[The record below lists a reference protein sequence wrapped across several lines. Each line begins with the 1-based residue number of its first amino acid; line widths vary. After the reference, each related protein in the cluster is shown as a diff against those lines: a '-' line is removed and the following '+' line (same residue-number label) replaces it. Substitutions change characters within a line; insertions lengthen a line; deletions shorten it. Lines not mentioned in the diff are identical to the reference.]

1 MLAIRNDFFVWNVIQ
16 RVYLLLNESERR
28 KVTLIILGIVINS
41 FIDILGLSAVL
52 PLIGIIIEPELIQTN
67 VFLAKSYEAV
77 QPLGVDHET
86 KFLIFL
92 SFLTLGAFVFK
103 AIFGLT
109 VVALQTR
116 FSFSVAHRM
125 AGTMWRAHFQKSLHH
140 LNSSDSGRLIAEINN
155 WPLQFANIYLVG
167 ILLILSEIMIV
178 SIIVL
183 GLILYNP
190 LVILAVGCIVIG
202 GTWIIRTG
210 TTKRL
215 SSYNEIRKELEPK
228 SNRFVTDA
236 IHGFLEVLSF
246 QAEDSMKKAY
256 LKNRK
261 QIFRTQAN
269 NTVLNQLPAKLF
281 EVLAVAAI
289 VISIAITVIQ
299 GAVHGEFISTL
310 SLMAL
315 TAYRIMPSM
324 SRINGAIINLKSNK
338 YLIEAVEWGTQ
349 APTIVESN
357 DEGIQDDV
365 KIDINVQNLSFTY
378 DIETPLISNL
388 TCSFNAGKIHTI
400 VGASGNGKSTLL
412 NLLLGLHHPQEGSI
426 TISSNQL
433 FNRRLGQDISHFTWL
448 THCGYLSQSPFF
460 FFGTVRQNLTL
471 NVSGRIIDESYA
483 LTLINRLE
491 MTECLGEAPLDFQLF
506 EGGSN
511 LSGGQRQRLAL
522 IRALIYERP
531 VLILDEATS
540 ALDSA
545 MRDEVFRILEEEAQ
559 RGVNVILVT
568 HDSSLSRRCDMILTI
583 APKHGDE

>member
-1 MLAIRNDFFVWNVIQ
+1 MTVIMKDRFVWNVIQ

-28 KVTLIILGIVINS
+28 KVTLVILGIVINS

-67 VFLAKSYEAV
+67 VFLAKIYEAV
-77 QPLGVDHET
+77 KPLGVDHET

-92 SFLTLGAFVFK
+92 SFLTLGAFVVK

-116 FSFSVAHRM
+116 YSFSVAHRM
-125 AGTMWRAHFQKSLHH
+125 AGTMWSAHFQKSLHH

-167 ILLILSEIMIV
+167 VLLILSEIMVV

-183 GLILYNP
+183 GLILYYP

-210 TTKRL
+210 TNKRL
-215 SSYNEIRKELEPK
+215 GFYNEIRKVLEPK
-228 SNRFVTDA
+228 SVRFVTDA

-256 LKNRK
+256 LNNRK
-261 QIFRTQAN
+261 QIFRIQGN

-289 VISIAITVIQ
+289 VISIVISVIQ

-349 APTIVESN
+349 ASIIVESD
-357 DEGIQDDV
+357 DEAIQDDV
-365 KIDINVQNLSFTY
+365 KIDIHVQNLSFAY
-378 DIETPLISNL
+378 DIDNPLISNL
-388 TCSFNAGKIHTI
+388 TCSFNAGKIHAI

-433 FNRRLGQDISHFTWL
+433 SKRLLGQDISYFTWL
-448 THCGYLSQSPFF
+448 THCGYLSQSPFLF
-460 FFGTVRQNLTL
+460 HGTVRQNLTL
-471 NVSGRIIDESYA
+471 NVSGRIIDESHA
-483 LTLINRLE
+483 LILINRLE
-491 MTECLGEAPLDFQLF
+491 MTDCLGEAPLDFQLF

-540 ALDSA
+540 ALDSS

-559 RGVNVILVT
+559 RGVNVIIVSHDDELVQRS
-568 HDSSLSRRCDMILTI
+568 DVLFNLND
-583 APKHGDE
+583 